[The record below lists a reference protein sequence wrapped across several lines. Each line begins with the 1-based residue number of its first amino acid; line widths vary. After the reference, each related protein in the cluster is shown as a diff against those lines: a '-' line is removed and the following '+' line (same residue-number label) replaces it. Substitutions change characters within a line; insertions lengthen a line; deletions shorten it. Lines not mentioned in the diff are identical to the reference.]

1 MLPALAVGYRGAMRF
16 QKRIPVSV
24 IGGFLG
30 AGKTTLVNHLVSTA
44 PYRFGIIVNEF
55 GETGIDG
62 SLIENVDT
70 DGIAELSNGCL
81 CCVGR
86 DDLVS
91 AMFKITSRKDPPDY
105 LLIELSGLADPV
117 PVAQTV
123 MDPFAR
129 TKFELDGII
138 GVADARNLE
147 QTLRDGPEGA
157 VQLAY
162 ANTIVL
168 NKTDLATPEQIDQAE
183 QLLQQINPLAEVRRA
198 DHSKADPQA
207 LLGLKAFG
215 LEWKPQGYQHLHAPN
230 LQTFTLTAERPLERH
245 KVNEFID
252 SHLISRPNAVFRA
265 KGFLQVRGFKQQIL
279 FQSVREIFSLE
290 QANQP
295 AQAPSKLVVIGR
307 GLNPLEYE
315 EAFRATQQR

>member
-1 MLPALAVGYRGAMRF
+1 MAQF

-30 AGKTTLVNHLVSTA
+30 AGKTTLVNHLIEKGQ
-44 PYRFGIIVNEF
+44 RKFGIIVNEF

-70 DGIAELSNGCL
+70 DGVAELSNGCL

-91 AMFKITSRKDPPDY
+91 AMFKLLGRKDRPDY

-123 MDPFAR
+123 MDPFAK
-129 TKFELDGII
+129 TKFALDGII

-157 VQLAY
+157 IQLAY
-162 ANTIVL
+162 ASTVVL
-168 NKTDLATPEQIDQAE
+168 NKADLASPEQLETAQKIIQK
-183 QLLQQINPLAEVRRA
+183 INPLAQIQVT
-198 DHSKADPQA
+198 DHSRADPQS
-207 LLGLKAFG
+207 LLGLGAFDVD
-215 LEWKPQGYQHLHAPN
+215 WQPASHQHLHTPGVQSFS
-230 LQTFTLTAERPLERH
+230 LSTDKLLDRQR
-245 KVNEFID
+245 VNEFID
-252 SHLISRPNAVFRA
+252 QYLISRPDAVFRA
-265 KGFLQVRGFKQQIL
+265 KGFLSVKGFDKEVI

-290 QANQP
+290 LSEKP
-295 AQAPSKLVVIGR
+295 ATGTSKLVVIGR
-307 GLNPLEYE
+307 GLNQFEYE
-315 EAFRATQQR
+315 EAFRQMQAR

>member
-1 MLPALAVGYRGAMRF
+1 MAQF
-16 QKRIPVSV
+16 QKRIPVGV

-30 AGKTTLVNHLVSTA
+30 AGKTTLVNHLVASGA
-44 PYRFGIIVNEF
+44 QKFGIIVNEF

-86 DDLVS
+86 EDLVS
-91 AMFKITSRKDPPDY
+91 ALFKLISRKDKPDY
-105 LLIELSGLADPV
+105 ILIELSGLADPV

-123 MDPFAR
+123 LDPFAR
-129 TKFELDGII
+129 TRFELDSII

-162 ANTIVL
+162 ASVIVL
-168 NKTDLATPEQIDQAE
+168 NKTDLASPEQVDEAE
-183 QLLQQINPLAEVRRA
+183 ALIRKINPLAQVFRTAQSRVNPHDLLHLRA
-198 DHSKADPQA
+198 FSLDWRPQN
-207 LLGLKAFG
+207 
-215 LEWKPQGYQHLHAPN
+215 YQHLHMPN
-230 LQTFTLTAERPLERH
+230 LQSFTLSAEGLLERP

-252 SHLISRPNAVFRA
+252 QYLISRPDAVFRA
-265 KGFLQVRGFKQQIL
+265 KGFLSVKGFDKQVL

-290 QANQP
+290 LSQEPLQAR
-295 AQAPSKLVVIGR
+295 SRLVVIGR
-307 GLNPLEYE
+307 GLNQFEYE
-315 EAFRATQQR
+315 EAFQALKARL

>member
-1 MLPALAVGYRGAMRF
+1 MAQF
-16 QKRIPVSV
+16 QKRIPVGV

-30 AGKTTLVNHLVSTA
+30 AGKTTLVNHLVASGA
-44 PYRFGIIVNEF
+44 QRFGIIVNEF

-86 DDLVS
+86 EDLVS
-91 AMFKITSRKDPPDY
+91 ALFKLISRKDKPDY
-105 LLIELSGLADPV
+105 ILIELSGLADPV

-123 MDPFAR
+123 LDPFAR
-129 TKFELDGII
+129 TRFELDSII

-162 ANTIVL
+162 ASVIVL
-168 NKTDLATPEQIDQAE
+168 NKTDLASPEQVDEAE
-183 QLLQQINPLAEVRRA
+183 ALIRKINPLAQVFRTAQSRVNPQDLLHLRA
-198 DHSKADPQA
+198 FSLDWRPQN
-207 LLGLKAFG
+207 
-215 LEWKPQGYQHLHAPN
+215 YQHLHTPN
-230 LQTFTLTAERPLERH
+230 LQSFTLSAEGLLERP

-252 SHLISRPNAVFRA
+252 QYLISRPDAVFRA
-265 KGFLQVRGFKQQIL
+265 KGFLSVKGFDKQVL

-290 QANQP
+290 LSQEPLQAR
-295 AQAPSKLVVIGR
+295 SRLVVIGR
-307 GLNPLEYE
+307 GLNQFEYE
-315 EAFRATQQR
+315 EAFRALKARL

>member
-1 MLPALAVGYRGAMRF
+1 MTQF

-30 AGKTTLVNHLVSTA
+30 AGKTTLVNHLVASGA
-44 PYRFGIIVNEF
+44 HRFGVIVNEF

-62 SLIENVDT
+62 SLIENVDS

-86 DDLVS
+86 EDLVS
-91 AMFKITSRKDPPDY
+91 ALFKIISRKDKPDY
-105 LLIELSGLADPV
+105 VLIELSGLADPV

-162 ANTIVL
+162 ASTVVL
-168 NKTDLATPEQIDQAE
+168 NKTDLASPEQVDEAE
-183 QLLQQINPLAEVRRA
+183 ALIRKINPLARVFRTA
-198 DHSKADPQA
+198 QSMVDPQE
-207 LLGLKAFG
+207 LLHLRAFD
-215 LEWKPQGYQHLHAPN
+215 LDWRPQHYQHLHMPN
-230 LQTFTLTAERPLERH
+230 VQSFTLSAEGLLGRPR
-245 KVNEFID
+245 VNEFID
-252 SHLISRPNAVFRA
+252 QYLISRPDAVFRA
-265 KGFLQVRGFKQQIL
+265 KGFLSVKGFDKQVL

-290 QANQP
+290 LSQEPLQAH
-295 AQAPSKLVVIGR
+295 SRLVVIGR
-307 GLNPLEYE
+307 GLNQFEYE
-315 EAFRATQQR
+315 EAFQALKVH

>member
-1 MLPALAVGYRGAMRF
+1 MTQF

-30 AGKTTLVNHLVSTA
+30 AGKTTLVNHLVSSGRH
-44 PYRFGIIVNEF
+44 RFGIIVNEF

-70 DGIAELSNGCL
+70 DGVAELSNGCL

-86 DDLVS
+86 EDLVS
-91 AMFKITSRKDPPDY
+91 ALFKLIGRKDKPEY
-105 LLIELSGLADPV
+105 ILIELSGLADPV

-162 ANTIVL
+162 ANTVVL
-168 NKTDLATPEQIDQAE
+168 NKTDLATPEQVTDAE
-183 QLLQQINPLAEVRRA
+183 NLIRKINPLAQINRTSQSQVNPQELLHLRA
-198 DHSKADPQA
+198 FDLD
-207 LLGLKAFG
+207 
-215 LEWKPQGYQHLHAPN
+215 WKPQSYQHLHTPN
-230 LQTFTLTAERPLERH
+230 LQTFTLTAERLLERH

-252 SHLISRPNAVFRA
+252 QYLISRPDAVFRA
-265 KGFLQVRGFKQQIL
+265 KGFLSVKGFDKQVL

-290 QANQP
+290 QSKEP
-295 AQAPSKLVVIGR
+295 ALAKSRLVVIGR
-307 GLNPLEYE
+307 GLNQFEYE
-315 EAFRATQQR
+315 EAFQALQVR

>member
-1 MLPALAVGYRGAMRF
+1 MTQF
-16 QKRIPVSV
+16 QRRIPVSV

-30 AGKTTLVNHLVSTA
+30 AGKTTLVNHLVGSGHHK
-44 PYRFGIIVNEF
+44 FGIIVNEF

-86 DDLVS
+86 EDLVS
-91 AMFKITSRKDPPDY
+91 ALFKIISRKEKPDY
-105 LLIELSGLADPV
+105 ILIELSGLADPV

-129 TKFELDGII
+129 TKFELDSII

-162 ANTIVL
+162 ASTVVL
-168 NKTDLATPEQIDQAE
+168 NKTDLATPEQVTEAE
-183 QLLQQINPLAEVRRA
+183 KLIRKINPLAQLHPTARA
-198 DHSKADPQA
+198 RVNPQA
-207 LLGLKAFG
+207 VLHQRAFDPD
-215 LEWKPQGYQHLHAPN
+215 WKPPHHAHLHTPN
-230 LQTFTLTAERPLERH
+230 LQTFTLTAERLLERH

-252 SHLISRPNAVFRA
+252 QYLISRPDAVFRA
-265 KGFLQVRGFKQQIL
+265 KGFLSVKGFDHQVL

-290 QANQP
+290 QTKEP
-295 AQAPSKLVVIGR
+295 AGAGSRLVVIGR
-307 GLNPLEYE
+307 GLNQSEYV
-315 EAFRATQQR
+315 EAFQALQVR

>member
-1 MLPALAVGYRGAMRF
+1 MPMIQW
-16 QKRIPVSV
+16 QKRIPISI

-30 AGKTTLVNHLVSTA
+30 AGKTTLVNHLVASRA
-44 PYRFGIIVNEF
+44 HRFGIIVNEF

-86 DDLVS
+86 EDLLS
-91 AMFKITSRKDPPDY
+91 ALFKLISRKEKPDY
-105 LLIELSGLADPV
+105 VLIELSGLADPV

-162 ANTIVL
+162 ASTVVL
-168 NKTDLATPEQIDQAE
+168 NKTDLASPEQVAE
-183 QLLQQINPLAEVRRA
+183 AEGLIRQINPLAQVYPTSRA
-198 DHSKADPQA
+198 RVEPQDLLNLRAFDPD
-207 LLGLKAFG
+207 
-215 LEWKPQGYQHLHAPN
+215 WRPQHYQHLHTPRV
-230 LQTFTLTAERPLERH
+230 QSFTLTAEGLLERQ
-245 KVNEFID
+245 KVNAFID
-252 SHLISRPNAVFRA
+252 QYLISRPDAVFRA
-265 KGFLQVRGFKQQIL
+265 KGFLSVKGFDKQVL

-290 QANQP
+290 LAQQPVQAL
-295 AQAPSKLVVIGR
+295 SRLVVIGR
-307 GLNPLEYE
+307 DLNQPEYE
-315 EAFRATQQR
+315 EAFQALRAG

>member
-1 MLPALAVGYRGAMRF
+1 MAQF

-30 AGKTTLVNHLVSTA
+30 AGKTTLVNHLIEKGQ
-44 PYRFGIIVNEF
+44 RKFGIIVNEF

-70 DGIAELSNGCL
+70 DGVAELSNGCL

-91 AMFKITSRKDPPDY
+91 AMFKLLGRKDRPDY

-123 MDPFAR
+123 MDPFAK
-129 TKFELDGII
+129 TKFALDGII

-157 VQLAY
+157 IQLAY
-162 ANTIVL
+162 ASTVVL
-168 NKTDLATPEQIDQAE
+168 NKADLASPEQLETAQKIIQK
-183 QLLQQINPLAEVRRA
+183 INPLAQIQVT
-198 DHSKADPQA
+198 DHSKADPQS
-207 LLGLKAFG
+207 LLGLGAFDVD
-215 LEWKPQGYQHLHAPN
+215 WQPASHQHLHTPGVQSFS
-230 LQTFTLTAERPLERH
+230 LSTDKLLDRQR
-245 KVNEFID
+245 VNEFID
-252 SHLISRPNAVFRA
+252 QYLISRPDAVFRA
-265 KGFLQVRGFKQQIL
+265 KGFLSVKGFDKEVI

-290 QANQP
+290 LSEKP
-295 AQAPSKLVVIGR
+295 ATGTSRLVVIGR
-307 GLNPLEYE
+307 GLNQFEYE
-315 EAFRATQQR
+315 EAFRQMQAR

>member
-1 MLPALAVGYRGAMRF
+1 MQF

-30 AGKTTLVNHLVSTA
+30 AGKTTLVNHLITSA
-44 PYRFGIIVNEF
+44 GRKFGVIVNEF

-91 AMFKITSRKDPPDY
+91 AMFKIMSRKDKPDY

-157 VQLAY
+157 IQLAY
-162 ANTIVL
+162 ASSIVL
-168 NKTDLATPEQIDQAE
+168 NKTDLATPEQIENAE
-183 QLLQQINPLAEVRRA
+183 KLIRRINPLGEVQA
-198 DHSKADPQA
+198 TAQSKVDPNR
-207 LLGLKAFG
+207 LLGLKAFD
-215 LEWKPQGYQHLHAPN
+215 LDWKPLGHEHQHTAN
-230 LQTFTLTAERPLERH
+230 VQTFTLEAERPLERQ

-252 SHLISRPNAVFRA
+252 QYLISRPNAVFRA
-265 KGFLQVRGFKQQIL
+265 KGFLNVKGFEQQVL

-290 QANQP
+290 QSAERVKG
-295 AQAPSKLVVIGR
+295 PSKLVVIGR
-307 GLNPLEYE
+307 NLNQFEYE
-315 EAFRATQQR
+315 EAFRAAQVR

>member
-1 MLPALAVGYRGAMRF
+1 MAQL

-30 AGKTTLVNHLVSTA
+30 AGKTTLVNHLVSA
-44 PYRFGIIVNEF
+44 GGRKFGVIVNEF
-55 GETGIDG
+55 GESGIDG

-86 DDLVS
+86 EDLVS
-91 AMFKITSRKDPPDY
+91 ALFKIISRKDKPEHI
-105 LLIELSGLADPV
+105 LIELSGLADPV

-129 TKFELDGII
+129 TRFELDGII

-162 ANTIVL
+162 ASTVVL
-168 NKTDLATPEQIDQAE
+168 NKIDLATPEQVAE
-183 QLLQQINPLAEVRRA
+183 AQGLILQINPLAQIYQTAHARVNP
-198 DHSKADPQA
+198 DK
-207 LLGLKAFG
+207 LLGLRAFD
-215 LEWKPQGYQHLHAPN
+215 LEWKPQGHQHLHMPN
-230 LQTFTLTAERPLERH
+230 LQTFTLTSDRILERQ

-252 SHLISRPNAVFRA
+252 RYLISRPDAVFRA
-265 KGFLQVRGFKQQIL
+265 KGFLSVKGFEQQVIY
-279 FQSVREIFSLE
+279 QSVREIFSIE
-290 QANQP
+290 QSKEP
-295 AQAPSKLVVIGR
+295 AQAPSRLVVIGR
-307 GLNPLEYE
+307 NLNQFEYE
-315 EAFRATQQR
+315 EAFRALQIR

>member
-1 MLPALAVGYRGAMRF
+1 MTQF

-30 AGKTTLVNHLVSTA
+30 AGKTTLVNHLVSSGH
-44 PYRFGIIVNEF
+44 RKFGIIVNEF

-86 DDLVS
+86 EDLVS
-91 AMFKITSRKDPPDY
+91 ALFKIISRKDQPEY
-105 LLIELSGLADPV
+105 ILIELSGLADPV

-147 QTLRDGPEGA
+147 QTLHDGPEGA
-157 VQLAY
+157 IQLAY
-162 ANTIVL
+162 ASTVVL
-168 NKTDLATPEQIDQAE
+168 NKTDLATPEQVAE
-183 QLLQQINPLAEVRRA
+183 AENLIRKINPLSEIYSTTQSRVDPEELLYLRA
-198 DHSKADPQA
+198 FDLD
-207 LLGLKAFG
+207 
-215 LEWKPQGYQHLHAPN
+215 WKPQCHQHLHMPN
-230 LQTFTLTAERPLERH
+230 VQTFTLTTDRLLERQ

-252 SHLISRPNAVFRA
+252 QYLISRPDAVFRA
-265 KGFLQVRGFKQQIL
+265 KGFLSVKGFDKQVL
-279 FQSVREIFSLE
+279 YQSVREIFSLE
-290 QANQP
+290 QSNQP
-295 AQAPSKLVVIGR
+295 ADALSRLVVIGR
-307 GLNPLEYE
+307 GLNQFEYE
-315 EAFRATQQR
+315 EAFRALQVR

>member
-1 MLPALAVGYRGAMRF
+1 MAQF
-16 QKRIPVSV
+16 QKRIPVGV

-30 AGKTTLVNHLVSTA
+30 AGKTTLVNHLVASGA
-44 PYRFGIIVNEF
+44 QKFGIIVNEF

-86 DDLVS
+86 EDLVS
-91 AMFKITSRKDPPDY
+91 ALFKLISRKDKPDY
-105 LLIELSGLADPV
+105 ILIELSGLADPV

-123 MDPFAR
+123 LDPFAR
-129 TKFELDGII
+129 TKFELDSII

-162 ANTIVL
+162 ASVIVL
-168 NKTDLATPEQIDQAE
+168 NKTDLANPAQVDEAE
-183 QLLQQINPLAEVRRA
+183 ALIRKINPLAQVFRTAQSRVNPQDLLHLRA
-198 DHSKADPQA
+198 FSLDWRPQN
-207 LLGLKAFG
+207 
-215 LEWKPQGYQHLHAPN
+215 YQHLHTPN
-230 LQTFTLTAERPLERH
+230 LQSFTLSAEGLLERP

-252 SHLISRPNAVFRA
+252 QYLISRPDAVFRA
-265 KGFLQVRGFKQQIL
+265 KGFLSVKGFDKQVL

-290 QANQP
+290 LSQEPLQAR
-295 AQAPSKLVVIGR
+295 SRLVVIGR
-307 GLNPLEYE
+307 GLNQFEYE
-315 EAFRATQQR
+315 EAFRALKARL

>member
-1 MLPALAVGYRGAMRF
+1 MESVAWGIVMAMQF
-16 QKRIPVSV
+16 QKRTPVSV

-44 PYRFGIIVNEF
+44 GRKFGIIVNEF

-91 AMFKITSRKDPPDY
+91 AMFKIMSRKDKPDY

-129 TKFELDGII
+129 NKFELDGIV

-162 ANTIVL
+162 ASTVVL
-168 NKTDLATPEQIDQAE
+168 NKTDLATPEQVENAE
-183 QLLQQINPLAEVRRA
+183 KLIRHINPLAEIQRT
-198 DHSKADPQA
+198 DHSKADPNA
-207 LLGLKAFG
+207 LLGLKAFD
-215 LEWKPQGYQHLHAPN
+215 LEWKPKNYEHQHASN
-230 LQTFTLTAERPLERH
+230 VQTFTLTAERPLERQ

-252 SHLISRPNAVFRA
+252 GYLISRPNAVFRA
-265 KGFLQVRGFKQQIL
+265 KGFLNVKGFDKQVL

-290 QANQP
+290 QSKERADG
-295 AQAPSKLVVIGR
+295 PSRLVVIGR
-307 GLNPLEYE
+307 SLNQFEYE
-315 EAFRATQQR
+315 EAFRAAQQR

>member
-1 MLPALAVGYRGAMRF
+1 MTQF

-24 IGGFLG
+24 VGGFLG
-30 AGKTTLVNHLVSTA
+30 AGKTTLVNHLVATGQQ
-44 PYRFGIIVNEF
+44 RFGIIVNEF

-86 DDLVS
+86 EDLVS
-91 AMFKITSRKDPPDY
+91 ALFKLIGRKDKPEY
-105 LLIELSGLADPV
+105 ILIELSGLADPV
-117 PVAQTV
+117 PVAQTI

-129 TKFELDGII
+129 IKFELDSII

-162 ANTIVL
+162 ASTVVL
-168 NKTDLATPEQIDQAE
+168 NKTDLATPEQIAE
-183 QLLQQINPLAEVRRA
+183 AENLIRKINPLAQVYCTAQSKVNPEEVLHKRA
-198 DHSKADPQA
+198 FDLD
-207 LLGLKAFG
+207 
-215 LEWKPQGYQHLHAPN
+215 WKPQHHTHLHTPDV
-230 LQTFTLTAERPLERH
+230 QTFTLTAERLLERQ

-252 SHLISRPNAVFRA
+252 QYLISRPDRVFRA
-265 KGFLQVRGFKQQIL
+265 KGFLSVRGFEKQVL

-290 QANQP
+290 H
-295 AQAPSKLVVIGR
+295 AQTPPSAPSRLVVIGR
-307 GLNPLEYE
+307 GLNRFEYE
-315 EAFRATQQR
+315 EAFQALQVQ

>member
-1 MLPALAVGYRGAMRF
+1 MMQF

-30 AGKTTLVNHLVSTA
+30 AGKTTLVNHLVASGGH
-44 PYRFGIIVNEF
+44 RFGIIVNEF

-86 DDLVS
+86 EDLVS
-91 AMFKITSRKDPPDY
+91 ALFKITSRKDKPEY
-105 LLIELSGLADPV
+105 ILIELSGLADPV

-129 TKFELDGII
+129 TRFELDGII

-157 VQLAY
+157 IQLAY
-162 ANTIVL
+162 ANVVVL
-168 NKTDLATPEQIDQAE
+168 NKTDLATPEQVTEAE
-183 QLLQQINPLAEVRRA
+183 NLIRKINPLSQIYSTAQSRVHPEELLHLRA
-198 DHSKADPQA
+198 FDLD
-207 LLGLKAFG
+207 
-215 LEWKPQGYQHLHAPN
+215 WKPQSHQHLHMPN
-230 LQTFTLTAERPLERH
+230 VQTFTLTAERLLERQ

-252 SHLISRPNAVFRA
+252 QYLISRPDAVFRA
-265 KGFLQVRGFKQQIL
+265 KGFLSVKGFDQQVL
-279 FQSVREIFSLE
+279 YQSVREIFSLE
-290 QANQP
+290 KSNQP
-295 AQAPSKLVVIGR
+295 ADARSRLVVIGR
-307 GLNPLEYE
+307 GLNQFEYE
-315 EAFRATQQR
+315 EAFQALQVR

>member
-1 MLPALAVGYRGAMRF
+1 MAQF

-30 AGKTTLVNHLVSTA
+30 AGKTTLVNHLIEKGQ
-44 PYRFGIIVNEF
+44 RKFGIIVNEF

-70 DGIAELSNGCL
+70 DGVAELSNGCL

-91 AMFKITSRKDPPDY
+91 AMFKLLGRKDRPDY

-123 MDPFAR
+123 MDPFAK
-129 TKFELDGII
+129 TKFALDGII

-157 VQLAY
+157 IQLAY
-162 ANTIVL
+162 ASTVVL
-168 NKTDLATPEQIDQAE
+168 NKADLASPEQLETAQKIIQK
-183 QLLQQINPLAEVRRA
+183 INPLAQIQVT
-198 DHSKADPQA
+198 DHSKADPQS
-207 LLGLKAFG
+207 LLGLGAFDVD
-215 LEWKPQGYQHLHAPN
+215 WQPASHQHLHTPGVQSFS
-230 LQTFTLTAERPLERH
+230 LSTDKLLDRQR
-245 KVNEFID
+245 VNEFID
-252 SHLISRPNAVFRA
+252 QYLISRPDAVFRA
-265 KGFLQVRGFKQQIL
+265 KGFLSVKGFDKEVI

-290 QANQP
+290 LSEKP
-295 AQAPSKLVVIGR
+295 ATGTSKLVVIGR
-307 GLNPLEYE
+307 GLNQFEYE
-315 EAFRATQQR
+315 EAFRQMQAR

>member
-1 MLPALAVGYRGAMRF
+1 MAQF
-16 QKRIPVSV
+16 QKRIPVGV

-30 AGKTTLVNHLVSTA
+30 AGKTTLVNHLVASGA
-44 PYRFGIIVNEF
+44 QKFGIIVNEF

-86 DDLVS
+86 EDLVS
-91 AMFKITSRKDPPDY
+91 ALFKLISRKDKPDY
-105 LLIELSGLADPV
+105 ILIELSGLADPV

-123 MDPFAR
+123 LDPFAR
-129 TKFELDGII
+129 TRFELDSII

-162 ANTIVL
+162 ASVIVL
-168 NKTDLATPEQIDQAE
+168 NKTDLASPEQVDAAE
-183 QLLQQINPLAEVRRA
+183 ALIRKINPLAQIFRTAQSRVNPQDLLHLRA
-198 DHSKADPQA
+198 FSLDWRPQN
-207 LLGLKAFG
+207 
-215 LEWKPQGYQHLHAPN
+215 YQHLHMPN
-230 LQTFTLTAERPLERH
+230 LQSFTLSAEGLLERP

-252 SHLISRPNAVFRA
+252 QYLISRPDAVFRA
-265 KGFLQVRGFKQQIL
+265 KGFLSVKGFDRQVL

-290 QANQP
+290 LSQEPLQAR
-295 AQAPSKLVVIGR
+295 SRLVVIGR
-307 GLNPLEYE
+307 GLNQFEYE
-315 EAFRATQQR
+315 EAFQALKARL

>member
-1 MLPALAVGYRGAMRF
+1 MTQF

-30 AGKTTLVNHLVSTA
+30 AGKTTLVNHLVGSGHQ
-44 PYRFGIIVNEF
+44 RFGIIVNEF

-86 DDLVS
+86 EDLVS
-91 AMFKITSRKDPPDY
+91 ALFKIISRKDKPDY
-105 LLIELSGLADPV
+105 ILIELSGLADPV

-123 MDPFAR
+123 MDPFTR

-162 ANTIVL
+162 ASTVVL
-168 NKTDLATPEQIDQAE
+168 NKTDLATPEQVAE
-183 QLLQQINPLAEVRRA
+183 AEALIRKINPLAQIYSTAQSRVSPQDVLHRRA
-198 DHSKADPQA
+198 FDLD
-207 LLGLKAFG
+207 
-215 LEWKPQGYQHLHAPN
+215 WKPSHHAHLHTPN
-230 LQTFTLTAERPLERH
+230 VQTFTLTAERLLERQ

-252 SHLISRPNAVFRA
+252 QYLISRPDAVFRA
-265 KGFLQVRGFKQQIL
+265 KGFLSVKGFDKQVL
-279 FQSVREIFSLE
+279 YQSVREIFSLE
-290 QANQP
+290 QSKEP
-295 AQAPSKLVVIGR
+295 ATAPSRLVVIGR
-307 GLNPLEYE
+307 GLNQFEYE
-315 EAFRATQQR
+315 EAFQALQAR

>member
-1 MLPALAVGYRGAMRF
+1 MTQF

-30 AGKTTLVNHLVSTA
+30 AGKTTLVNHLVSSGRH
-44 PYRFGIIVNEF
+44 RFGIIVNEF

-70 DGIAELSNGCL
+70 DGVAELSNGCL

-86 DDLVS
+86 EDLVS
-91 AMFKITSRKDPPDY
+91 ALFKLIGRKDKPEY
-105 LLIELSGLADPV
+105 ILIELSGLADPV

-162 ANTIVL
+162 ANTVVL
-168 NKTDLATPEQIDQAE
+168 NKTDLATPEQVTDAE
-183 QLLQQINPLAEVRRA
+183 NLIRKINPLAQINRTSQSQVNPEELLHLRA
-198 DHSKADPQA
+198 FDLD
-207 LLGLKAFG
+207 
-215 LEWKPQGYQHLHAPN
+215 WKPQSYQHLHTPN
-230 LQTFTLTAERPLERH
+230 LQTFTLTAERLLERH

-252 SHLISRPNAVFRA
+252 QYLISRPDAVFRA
-265 KGFLQVRGFKQQIL
+265 KGFLSVKGFDKQVL

-290 QANQP
+290 QSKEP
-295 AQAPSKLVVIGR
+295 ALAKSRLVVIGR
-307 GLNPLEYE
+307 GLNQFEYE
-315 EAFRATQQR
+315 EAFQALQVR

>member
-1 MLPALAVGYRGAMRF
+1 MTLF

-30 AGKTTLVNHLVSTA
+30 AGKTTLVNHLVNSGHHK
-44 PYRFGIIVNEF
+44 FGIIVNEF
-55 GETGIDG
+55 GEAGIDG

-86 DDLVS
+86 EDLVS
-91 AMFKITSRKDPPDY
+91 ALFKIISRKDKPEY
-105 LLIELSGLADPV
+105 ILIELSGLADPV

-123 MDPFAR
+123 MDPFSR

-157 VQLAY
+157 IQLAY
-162 ANTIVL
+162 ASVIVL
-168 NKTDLATPEQIDQAE
+168 NKTDLAAPEQVAE
-183 QLLQQINPLAEVRRA
+183 AEKLIRQINPLTRIYRTSHSRVKSEELLHLRA
-198 DHSKADPQA
+198 FDLD
-207 LLGLKAFG
+207 
-215 LEWKPQGYQHLHAPN
+215 WKPQGHQHLHMPN
-230 LQTFTLTAERPLERH
+230 VQTFTLSTDRLLERQ

-252 SHLISRPNAVFRA
+252 QYLISRPDAVFRA
-265 KGFLQVRGFKQQIL
+265 KGFLSVKGFDKQVL
-279 FQSVREIFSLE
+279 YQSVREIFSLE
-290 QANQP
+290 QSHQP
-295 AQAPSKLVVIGR
+295 ASDLSRLVVIGR
-307 GLNPLEYE
+307 GLNQFEYE
-315 EAFRATQQR
+315 EAFRALQVR

>member
-1 MLPALAVGYRGAMRF
+1 MAQF
-16 QKRIPVSV
+16 QKRIPVGV

-30 AGKTTLVNHLVSTA
+30 AGKTTLVNHLVASGSQK
-44 PYRFGIIVNEF
+44 FGIIVNEF

-86 DDLVS
+86 EDLIS
-91 AMFKITSRKDPPDY
+91 ALFKLISRKDKPDY
-105 LLIELSGLADPV
+105 ILIELSGLADPV

-123 MDPFAR
+123 LDPFAR
-129 TKFELDGII
+129 TRFELDSII

-162 ANTIVL
+162 ANAVVL
-168 NKTDLATPEQIDQAE
+168 NKTDLASPEQVDEAE
-183 QLLQQINPLAEVRRA
+183 ALIRKINPLAQVFRTAQFRVNPQDLLHLRA
-198 DHSKADPQA
+198 FDLDWRPQN
-207 LLGLKAFG
+207 
-215 LEWKPQGYQHLHAPN
+215 YQHLHMPN
-230 LQTFTLTAERPLERH
+230 VQSFTLSAEGLLERP
-245 KVNEFID
+245 KVNKFID
-252 SHLISRPNAVFRA
+252 QYLISRPDAVFRA
-265 KGFLQVRGFKQQIL
+265 KGFLSVKGFDKQVL

-290 QANQP
+290 LSQEPLQAR
-295 AQAPSKLVVIGR
+295 SRLVVIGR
-307 GLNPLEYE
+307 GLNQFEYE
-315 EAFRATQQR
+315 EAFQALKARL

>member
-1 MLPALAVGYRGAMRF
+1 MTQF

-30 AGKTTLVNHLVSTA
+30 AGKTTLVNHLVSSGH
-44 PYRFGIIVNEF
+44 RKFGVIVNEF
-55 GETGIDG
+55 GEAGIDG

-86 DDLVS
+86 EDLVS
-91 AMFKITSRKDPPDY
+91 ALFKIISRKDKPEY
-105 LLIELSGLADPV
+105 ILIELSGLADPV

-162 ANTIVL
+162 ASTVVL
-168 NKTDLATPEQIDQAE
+168 NKTDLATPDTVAE
-183 QLLQQINPLAEVRRA
+183 AGRLIQQINPLAQIYQTAHARVSP
-198 DHSKADPQA
+198 DK
-207 LLGLKAFG
+207 LLGLRAFD
-215 LEWKPQGYQHLHAPN
+215 LDWKPQGHQHQHMPN
-230 LQTFTLTAERPLERH
+230 LQTFTLTTDRLLERQ

-252 SHLISRPNAVFRA
+252 RYLISRPDAVFRA
-265 KGFLQVRGFKQQIL
+265 KGFLSVKGFNQQVL
-279 FQSVREIFSLE
+279 YHSVREIFSLE
-290 QANQP
+290 QSKEP
-295 AQAPSKLVVIGR
+295 ARAPSRLVVIGR
-307 GLNPLEYE
+307 NLNQFEYE
-315 EAFRATQQR
+315 EAFRALQTR

>member
-1 MLPALAVGYRGAMRF
+1 MAQF

-30 AGKTTLVNHLVSTA
+30 AGKTTLVNHLIEKGQ
-44 PYRFGIIVNEF
+44 RKFGIIVNEF

-70 DGIAELSNGCL
+70 DGVAELSNGCL

-91 AMFKITSRKDPPDY
+91 AMFKLLGRKDRPEY

-123 MDPFAR
+123 MDPFAK

-157 VQLAY
+157 IQLAY
-162 ANTIVL
+162 ASTVVL
-168 NKTDLATPEQIDQAE
+168 NKTDLASREQVETAQKIIQK
-183 QLLQQINPLAEVRRA
+183 INPLAQIQIT
-198 DHSKADPQA
+198 DHSKADPES
-207 LLGLKAFG
+207 LLGLKAFDVHWQPTG
-215 LEWKPQGYQHLHAPN
+215 HQHLHTPN
-230 LQTFTLTAERPLERH
+230 VQSFSLSTDKLLDRQ

-252 SHLISRPNAVFRA
+252 QYLISRPDAVFRA
-265 KGFLQVRGFKQQIL
+265 KGFLSVKGFDKEVIY
-279 FQSVREIFSLE
+279 QSVREIFSLE
-290 QANQP
+290 LSDKSATG
-295 AQAPSKLVVIGR
+295 ASKLVVIGR
-307 GLNPLEYE
+307 GLNQFEYE
-315 EAFRATQQR
+315 EAFRRMQAR